1 VIDILRNYL
10 VPEGYAV
17 FAAFSGADGL
27 RVAEEVNPHV
37 ITLDI
42 MMPEKDGWQ
51 VLRELKA
58 NPKTRDIPV
67 LIHSMIDN
75 KPLAFSLG
83 ALDYLPKPADSS
95 MVLKLVS
102 KAVKTKDK
110 HILVIDDDHDY
121 RTVLK
126 GVLHQAGF
134 QVVEAG
140 TGSQAMDQLRGARP
154 ALILLDLR
162 MPDMDGFELLR
173 RLREVDEW
181 KSIPVIILSGADLTA
196 QQVLEMN
203 RQMIDYVRK
212 SDLTVESITQSI
224 KRVL

>member
-1 VIDILRNYL
+1 
-10 VPEGYAV
+10 
-17 FAAFSGADGL
+17 
-27 RVAEEVNPHV
+27 
-37 ITLDI
+37 

-83 ALDYLPKPADSS
+83 ALDYLPKPADSGL
-95 MVLKLVS
+95 VLKLVS

-110 HILVIDDDHDY
+110 HILVIDDDGDY
-121 RTVLK
+121 RAVLK

-134 QVVEAG
+134 RVEEAG
-140 TGSQAMDQLRGARP
+140 TGKEAIDKLRGARP

-162 MPDMDGFELLR
+162 MPDMDGFDLLR

-181 KSIPVIILSGADLTA
+181 KSIPVIILSGADLTPA
-196 QQVLEMN
+196 QVQEMN

-212 SDLTVESITQSI
+212 SDLTVQNITQSI